1 MKTPKNATAA
11 FYTEALFAKHGNNL
25 SGKAGEIYD
34 IHTDAFFNSVYLK
47 EGFNPRHSEFGS
59 DEEDIMLLDAVKNGA
74 VLPPL
79 EIFKDDSGKFFV
91 VSGHRRFKALERAI
105 LEGAAIKKIAVRI
118 LPAKNPKTGLKY
130 TEADLL
136 ALSIG
141 QNRGK
146 SLTHSE
152 MSDTVIRLKKFGWKT
167 EDIMTALSL
176 SKNQVSQY
184 SVLSQGTEKLK
195 KAVDAGTGNRSDGI
209 GFVDAVD
216 AVRKYADEPEKQN
229 EVVEKKAEER
239 KAGRKKPEQDNVTE
253 KSKFK
258 LKKQTSELWLVYE
271 KKKFSGFIQRYPDG
285 FAFVYPDESMGFN
298 TVIEPDMN
306 NLLVEMENYF

>member
-1 MKTPKNATAA
+1 MKAPKNATAS
-11 FYTEALFAKHGNNL
+11 FYSYEMIEKHGNDI

-34 IHTDAFFNSVYLK
+34 IHTDAFFQSVYLK
-47 EGFNPRHSEFGS
+47 AGFNPRLSEFGS
-59 DEEDIMLLDAVKNGA
+59 DEEDILLLEAVKNGA

-79 EIFKDDSGKFFV
+79 EIFKDESGKFFV
-91 VSGHRRFKALERAI
+91 VSGHRRYKALELAI
-105 LEGAAIKKIAVRI
+105 SEGAAIQKIAVRI

-146 SLTHSE
+146 ALTHSE

-184 SVLSQGTEKLK
+184 SVLSQGTEELK
-195 KAVDAGTGNRSDGI
+195 KAVDAGTGNRKDGI

-229 EVVEKKAEER
+229 ELVEQKAEER
-239 KAGRKKPEQDNVTE
+239 KAGRKKPEPDTE
-253 KSKFK
+253 TVKSKFT
-258 LKKQTSELWLVYE
+258 LKKQSSGLWLVYE
-271 KKKFSGFIQRYPDG
+271 GKKFSGFIQKYP
-285 FAFVYPDESMGFN
+285 AFLRCIFTRDLFRALPTGA
-298 TVIEPDMN
+298 
-306 NLLVEMENYF
+306 L